1 MVLTIRP
8 LNSVKA
14 ETAAR
19 RSAGNDLPALMMA
32 GHKGCDFLIYL
43 TTKEV
48 AELKGCSPQYIKKI
62 VLEGS
67 LKSEVSVN
75 RNNRKKYLIP
85 LNELTDAEQLKY
97 YKSHAIAI
105 PEDLLPERKSER
117 PHKEFDEF
125 SAVQREEIAEW
136 IRILNAWD
144 EYCATSKLQKVAAT
158 EKFVQ
163 LQKVANPDLN
173 ISKGILYRKKK
184 ALKADDLAGL
194 LDNRGSWKKGTSSIP
209 EEVWQCF
216 LSFYLDEAQHPIQ
229 ACYEYTEMWIKREV
243 PQLLPLPAY
252 ASFYRKV
259 QTAIPKPVE
268 IMGRQGMK
276 AFRDRCAPYIRRTY
290 EGMTSN
296 EWWIADNHT
305 FDVQTKG
312 KNGSIHRLYLTAFF
326 DARSGIFTGCYVT
339 DAPSSQATLIAL
351 RKGIVKYGIPENIY
365 VDNGRE
371 FLTFD
376 VGGLGHRLKKSQ
388 KDKFAPP
395 PVFERLGIKMTN
407 AIVRNAK
414 AKIIERR
421 FRDVKDRLSRLFPT
435 YTGGNVVERPERLKK
450 VIKDTDNIPTDYEF
464 TQAVEDILTYYMNEK
479 PYSGAVSSDSGK
491 SRMQVYREQLKEKRV
506 ALELDL
512 NLMLMRSTRSQKV
525 GRRGVHLTVEGE
537 KIDYYNDDLILN
549 HFGESVYCR
558 YDPEDISKVRIYDL
572 DDNYIMTAPTDNEA
586 VLAYGASK
594 DAVAQALRK
603 VKSLEKL
610 TKQELKASQITAF
623 GKETAL
629 NLVLATAE
637 ENKSKA
643 EEINPKVISVHRADE
658 TAEQLP
664 MAVGQSNIVTIDK
677 AKMIRN
683 LEQRQ
688 KEE

>member
-1 MVLTIRP
+1 M
-8 LNSVKA
+8 
-14 ETAAR
+14 
-19 RSAGNDLPALMMA
+19 
-32 GHKGCDFLIYL
+32 IYL

-48 AELKGCSPQYIKKI
+48 ADIRNCSERHIQAGVTSGMINAQI
-62 VLEGS
+62 IMA
-67 LKSEVSVN
+67 N
-75 RNNRKKYLIP
+75 NNRKKYLIP

-97 YKSHAIAI
+97 YKSHAIPI
-105 PEDLLPERKSER
+105 PKDLLPERKSER

-125 SAVQREEIAEW
+125 SATQREEIAEW

-144 EYCATSKLQKVAAT
+144 EYCATSKLQKVPAT

-184 ALKADDLAGL
+184 ALKVDDLAGL

-229 ACYEYTEMWIKREV
+229 ACYEYTEMWIKREA

-290 EGMTSN
+290 EGMASN

-312 KNGSIHRLYLTAFF
+312 ENGSIHRLYLTAFF

-388 KDKFAPP
+388 KDKF
-395 PVFERLGIKMTN
+395 
-407 AIVRNAK
+407 
-414 AKIIERR
+414 
-421 FRDVKDRLSRLFPT
+421 
-435 YTGGNVVERPERLKK
+435 
-450 VIKDTDNIPTDYEF
+450 
-464 TQAVEDILTYYMNEK
+464 
-479 PYSGAVSSDSGK
+479 
-491 SRMQVYREQLKEKRV
+491 
-506 ALELDL
+506 
-512 NLMLMRSTRSQKV
+512 
-525 GRRGVHLTVEGE
+525 
-537 KIDYYNDDLILN
+537 
-549 HFGESVYCR
+549 
-558 YDPEDISKVRIYDL
+558 
-572 DDNYIMTAPTDNEA
+572 
-586 VLAYGASK
+586 
-594 DAVAQALRK
+594 
-603 VKSLEKL
+603 
-610 TKQELKASQITAF
+610 
-623 GKETAL
+623 
-629 NLVLATAE
+629 
-637 ENKSKA
+637 
-643 EEINPKVISVHRADE
+643 
-658 TAEQLP
+658 
-664 MAVGQSNIVTIDK
+664 
-677 AKMIRN
+677 
-683 LEQRQ
+683 
-688 KEE
+688 

>member
-1 MVLTIRP
+1 M
-8 LNSVKA
+8 
-14 ETAAR
+14 
-19 RSAGNDLPALMMA
+19 
-32 GHKGCDFLIYL
+32 IYL
-43 TTKEV
+43 NVKEFSEFSGLSDRHIRRLSANGEINCIV
-48 AELKGCSPQYIKKI
+48 QTNQNNQQYYKI
-62 VLEGS
+62 PIS
-67 LKSEVSVN
+67 
-75 RNNRKKYLIP
+75 
-85 LNELTDAEQLKY
+85 ELTPQQQLKY
-97 YKSHAIAI
+97 YKSHDIEI
-105 PEDLLPERKSER
+105 PEELLAGRKPKAQH

-125 SAVQREEIAEW
+125 SAEQREEIAEW
-136 IRILNAWD
+136 MRIIKAWD
-144 EYCATSKLQKVAAT
+144 EYCAKSKLQKVPAT

-163 LQKVANPDLN
+163 LQKVANPELN
-173 ISKGILYRKKK
+173 ISKGILYRKKA

-194 LDNRGSWKKGTSSIP
+194 IDNRGSWKKGTSSIP
-209 EEVWQCF
+209 DVAWECF
-216 LSFYLDEAQHPIQ
+216 LSFYLDEAQYPIT
-229 ACYEYTEMWIKREV
+229 ACYEYTEMWLKAEA
-243 PQLLPLPAY
+243 PQYLPLPDY
-252 ASFYRKV
+252 SSFYRKI
-259 QTAIPKPVE
+259 QTSIPKPLEV
-268 IMGRQGMK
+268 MGREGMK

-290 EGMTSN
+290 EDMVSN

-312 KNGSIHRLYLTAFF
+312 EKGNLHRLYLTAFF

-351 RKGIVKYGIPENIY
+351 RKGIMKYGIPQNIY

-376 VGGLGHRLKKSQ
+376 VGGLGHRQKKST

-435 YTGGNVVERPERLKK
+435 YTGGNVVERPERLKQ
-450 VIKDTDNIPTDYEF
+450 VIKNADNIPTDYEF

-479 PYSGAVSSDSGK
+479 PYSGAVSSDNGK
-491 SRMQVYREQLKEKRV
+491 TRMQVYRENLHEKRI
-506 ALELDL
+506 ASEFDL

-525 GRRGVHLTVEGE
+525 GRRGVHLTIAGE
-537 KIDYYNDDLILN
+537 KVDYYNDELILN
-549 HFGESVYCR
+549 HLDESVYCR
-558 YDPEDISKVRIYDL
+558 YDPEDISTVRIYDL
-572 DDNYIMTAPTDNEA
+572 NDNYIMTAPTANDT
-586 VLAYGASK
+586 VLAYGSSK
-594 DAVAQALRK
+594 EAVGQALRK
-603 VKSLEKL
+603 VKNLEKL
-610 TKQELKASQITAF
+610 TKQELKATAITSL
-623 GKETAL
+623 GKKTAL
-629 NLVLATAE
+629 ELVLAAAE
-637 ENKSKA
+637 ENKAKA

-658 TAEQLP
+658 EPAKMQI
-664 MAVGQSNIVTIDK
+664 AVGQNNIVKIDK

>member
-1 MVLTIRP
+1 M
-8 LNSVKA
+8 
-14 ETAAR
+14 
-19 RSAGNDLPALMMA
+19 
-32 GHKGCDFLIYL
+32 IYL
-43 TTKEV
+43 TAKEV
-48 AELKGCSPQYIKKI
+48 AGIKGCSERYVKMLINN
-62 VLEGS
+62 GS
-67 LKSEVSVN
+67 LQGDETIN
-75 RNNRKKYLIP
+75 QNNRKKYLIP
-85 LNELTDAEQLKY
+85 LNELSHSEQLKY

-105 PEDLLPERKSER
+105 PEDLLPERKTER

-144 EYCATSKLQKVAAT
+144 EYCANSKLQKVPAT

-163 LQKVANPDLN
+163 LQKVANPELN
-173 ISKGILYRKKK
+173 ISKGILYRKKA

-194 LDNRGSWKKGTSSIP
+194 IDNRGSWKRGTSSIP
-209 EEVWQCF
+209 DVAWECF
-216 LSFYLDEAQHPIQ
+216 LSFYLDEAQYPIT
-229 ACYEYTEMWIKREV
+229 ACYEYTEMWLKAEA
-243 PQLLPLPAY
+243 PQYLPLPDY
-252 ASFYRKV
+252 SSFYRKI
-259 QTAIPKPVE
+259 QTSIPKPLEV
-268 IMGRQGMK
+268 MGREGMK

-290 EGMTSN
+290 EDMVSN

-312 KNGSIHRLYLTAFF
+312 EKGNLHRLYLTAFF

-351 RKGIVKYGIPENIY
+351 RKGIMKYGIPQNIY

-376 VGGLGHRLKKSQ
+376 VGGLGHRQKKST

-435 YTGGNVVERPERLKK
+435 YTGGNVVERPERLKQ
-450 VIKDTDNIPTDYEF
+450 VIKNANNIPTDYEF

-479 PYSGAVSSDSGK
+479 PYSGAVSSDNGK
-491 SRMQVYREQLKEKRV
+491 TRMQVYRENLHEKRI
-506 ALELDL
+506 ASEFDL

-525 GRRGVHLTVEGE
+525 GRRGVHLTIAGE
-537 KIDYYNDDLILN
+537 KVDYYNDELILN
-549 HFGESVYCR
+549 HLDESVYCR
-558 YDPEDISKVRIYDL
+558 YDPEDISTVRIYDL
-572 DDNYIMTAPTDNEA
+572 NDNYIMTAPTANDT
-586 VLAYGASK
+586 VLAYGSSK
-594 DAVAQALRK
+594 EAVGQALRK
-603 VKSLEKL
+603 VKNLEKL
-610 TKQELKASQITAF
+610 TKQELKATAITSL
-623 GKETAL
+623 GKKTAL
-629 NLVLATAE
+629 ELVLAAAE
-637 ENKSKA
+637 ENKAKA

>member
-1 MVLTIRP
+1 M
-8 LNSVKA
+8 
-14 ETAAR
+14 
-19 RSAGNDLPALMMA
+19 
-32 GHKGCDFLIYL
+32 IYL
-43 TTKEV
+43 NVKEY
-48 AELKGCSPQYIKKI
+48 AELSNM
-62 VLEGS
+62 
-67 LKSEVSVN
+67 SERHIRRLAANGDVN
-75 RNNRKKYLIP
+75 CITKTNSNNQIYYLIP
-85 LNELTDAEQLKY
+85 LTELSPTEQLKY
-97 YKSHAIAI
+97 YKSHSIAI
-105 PEDLLPERKSER
+105 PEALLVGKKAKSQR

-125 SAVQREEIAEW
+125 TAAQREEIARW
-136 IRILNAWD
+136 IRIIKAWD
-144 EYCATSKLQKVAAT
+144 EYCAKSKLSKVNAT
-158 EKFVQ
+158 EKFIE
-163 LQKVANPDLN
+163 LQKVANPEIN
-173 ISKGILYRKKK
+173 ISKGILYRKKA

-194 LDNRGSWKKGTSSIP
+194 IDNRGSWKKGTSTIP
-209 EEVWQCF
+209 DVAWDCF
-216 LSFYLDEAQHPIQ
+216 MSFYLDEAQHPIK
-229 ACYEYTEMWIKREV
+229 ACYEYTNMWIKQAA

-252 ASFYRKV
+252 SAFYRKV
-259 QTAIPKPVE
+259 QNDIPKPLE
-268 IMGRQGMK
+268 IMGREGMK
-276 AFRDRCAPYIRRTY
+276 AFRDRCAPYIKRTY
-290 EGMTSN
+290 EGMASN

-312 KNGSIHRLYLTAFF
+312 ENGSIHRLYLTAFF

-464 TQAVEDILTYYMNEK
+464 TQAVEDILNYYMNEK

-491 SRMQVYREQLKEKRV
+491 TRMQVYRENLKEKRV
-506 ALELDL
+506 ASELDL

-525 GRRGVHLTVEGE
+525 GRRGVHLTIAGE
-537 KIDYYNDDLILN
+537 KIDYYNDELILN
-549 HFGESVYCR
+549 YFGKEMYCR
-558 YDPEDISKVRIYDL
+558 YDPEDISTVRVYDL
-572 DDNYIMTAPTDNEA
+572 NDNYIMTVPVDNEA
-586 VLAYGASK
+586 VLTYGSSK
-594 DAVAQALRK
+594 DAVGQALRK
-603 VKSLEKL
+603 VRSLEKL
-610 TKQELKASQITAF
+610 TKQELKASQITAL
-623 GKETAL
+623 GKKTAL
-629 NLVLATAE
+629 ELVLATAE
-637 ENKSKA
+637 ENKLKSD
-643 EEINPKVISVHRADE
+643 ELSPKIISVHRADE
-658 TAEQLP
+658 EPAEIKQ
-664 MAVGQSNIVTIDK
+664 AVGQNNIVKIDK

-683 LEQRQ
+683 LEERQR
-688 KEE
+688 EE

>member
-1 MVLTIRP
+1 
-8 LNSVKA
+8 
-14 ETAAR
+14 
-19 RSAGNDLPALMMA
+19 
-32 GHKGCDFLIYL
+32 LIYL
-43 TTKEV
+43 TAKEV
-48 AELKGCSPQYIKKI
+48 AGIKGCSERYVKMLINN
-62 VLEGS
+62 GS
-67 LKSEVSVN
+67 LQGDETIN
-75 RNNRKKYLIP
+75 QNNRKKYLIP
-85 LNELTDAEQLKY
+85 LNELSHSEQLKY

-105 PEDLLPERKSER
+105 PEDLLPERKTER

-144 EYCATSKLQKVAAT
+144 EYCANSKLQKVPAT

-163 LQKVANPDLN
+163 LQKVANPELN
-173 ISKGILYRKKK
+173 ISKGILYRKKA

-194 LDNRGSWKKGTSSIP
+194 IDNRGSWKRGTSSIP
-209 EEVWQCF
+209 DVAWECF
-216 LSFYLDEAQHPIQ
+216 LSFYLDEAQYPIT
-229 ACYEYTEMWIKREV
+229 ACYEYTEMWLKAEA
-243 PQLLPLPAY
+243 PQYLPLPDY
-252 ASFYRKV
+252 SSFYRKI
-259 QTAIPKPVE
+259 QTSIPKPLEV
-268 IMGRQGMK
+268 MGREGMK

-290 EGMTSN
+290 EDMVSN

-312 KNGSIHRLYLTAFF
+312 EKGNLHRLYLTAFF

-351 RKGIVKYGIPENIY
+351 RKGIMKYGIPQNIY

-376 VGGLGHRLKKSQ
+376 VGGLGHRQKKST

-435 YTGGNVVERPERLKK
+435 YTGGNVVERPERLKQ
-450 VIKDTDNIPTDYEF
+450 VIKNANNIPTDYEF

-479 PYSGAVSSDSGK
+479 PYSGAVSSDNGK
-491 SRMQVYREQLKEKRV
+491 TRMQVYRENLHEKRI
-506 ALELDL
+506 ASEFDL

-525 GRRGVHLTVEGE
+525 GRRGVHLTIAGE
-537 KIDYYNDDLILN
+537 KVDYYNDELILN
-549 HFGESVYCR
+549 HLDESVYCR
-558 YDPEDISKVRIYDL
+558 YDPEDISTVRIYDL
-572 DDNYIMTAPTDNEA
+572 NDNYIMTAPTANDT
-586 VLAYGASK
+586 VLAYGSSK
-594 DAVAQALRK
+594 EAVGQALRK
-603 VKSLEKL
+603 VKNLEKL
-610 TKQELKASQITAF
+610 TKQELKATAITSL
-623 GKETAL
+623 GKKTAL
-629 NLVLATAE
+629 ELVLAAAE
-637 ENKSKA
+637 ENKAKA

>member
-1 MVLTIRP
+1 M
-8 LNSVKA
+8 
-14 ETAAR
+14 
-19 RSAGNDLPALMMA
+19 
-32 GHKGCDFLIYL
+32 
-43 TTKEV
+43 
-48 AELKGCSPQYIKKI
+48 
-62 VLEGS
+62 
-67 LKSEVSVN
+67 
-75 RNNRKKYLIP
+75 
-85 LNELTDAEQLKY
+85 
-97 YKSHAIAI
+97 
-105 PEDLLPERKSER
+105 
-117 PHKEFDEF
+117 
-125 SAVQREEIAEW
+125 
-136 IRILNAWD
+136 
-144 EYCATSKLQKVAAT
+144 QKVPAT

-229 ACYEYTEMWIKREV
+229 ACYEYTEMWIKREA

-290 EGMTSN
+290 EDMASN

-312 KNGSIHRLYLTAFF
+312 EKGNLHRLYLTAFF

-351 RKGIVKYGIPENIY
+351 RKGIMKYGIPQNIY

-376 VGGLGHRLKKSQ
+376 VGGLGHRQKKST

-506 ALELDL
+506 AAELDL

-525 GRRGVHLTVEGE
+525 GRRGVHLTVAGE

-637 ENKSKA
+637 ENKAKA